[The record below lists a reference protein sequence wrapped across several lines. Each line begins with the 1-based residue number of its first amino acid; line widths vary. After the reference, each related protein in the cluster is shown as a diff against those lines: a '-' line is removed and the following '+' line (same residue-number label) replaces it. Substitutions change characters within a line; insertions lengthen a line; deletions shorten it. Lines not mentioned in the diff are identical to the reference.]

1 MNSLAYYCVCQRL
14 EEKTKWINKSK
25 KLIIWAHSIVVIA
38 KHFKVFLS
46 FFLFGKHLPPHERF
60 GHKLKDPL
68 GRTHAKHFNFK
79 KLFMLLC
86 SEGLLPHLSPK
97 LNLGPTPW
105 GYHAPQKPQIREGHG
120 GKIKISKFATL
131 VFRTRIMPFPIHSNW
146 VQNQKSEICDPC
158 FQNTN

>member
-1 MNSLAYYCVCQRL
+1 
-14 EEKTKWINKSK
+14 
-25 KLIIWAHSIVVIA
+25 
-38 KHFKVFLS
+38 
-46 FFLFGKHLPPHERF
+46 
-60 GHKLKDPL
+60 
-68 GRTHAKHFNFK
+68 
-79 KLFMLLC
+79 MLLC